1 MKQIIVDIPDNLYT
15 SFINFIRD
23 KFSGIRITEKES
35 PENRVAEKENTYE
48 TMLLSEK
55 SLARDWLLPEED
67 KAWEDL

>member
-35 PENRVAEKENTYE
+35 PENMAEQESTYE

-67 KAWEDL
+67 NAWENL